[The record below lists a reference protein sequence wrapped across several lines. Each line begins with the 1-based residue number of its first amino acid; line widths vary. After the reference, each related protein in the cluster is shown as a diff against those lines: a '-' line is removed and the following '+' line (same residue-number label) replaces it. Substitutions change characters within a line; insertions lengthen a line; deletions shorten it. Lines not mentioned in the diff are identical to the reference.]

1 MKKITFLL
9 LMSAGFFAVSN
20 AQIAGNECEKTCEIE
35 KVVQEGALLGVR
47 IQGVQCG
54 SAGVFVKEVLK
65 NTAAERYGFQIN
77 DVIYYVDGNEIMNTK
92 QLVDLIASHQPS
104 DLVTVTYTRN
114 GKEITED
121 VVLGAKTSKI
131 VKETICCDDKDPF
144 FNSLNLNLFPIKLRS
159 SLNLHPT
166 NIKENESEISTFF
179 VENSFPIPQ
188 LSMTL
193 NIFLTIL
200 CKNPRA
206 FISRQYKSSS
216 IYRDSL
222 LYLLYSIL
230 RFFVLS
236 FCQQF

>member
-144 FNSLNLNLFPIKLRS
+144 FNSLNLNLFPNPATTQVLFSMDKAEAGKYAFQVF
-159 SLNLHPT
+159 NT
-166 NIKENESEISTFF
+166 AGEEVYAAVESFDAGFSKRIDVSEMADGEYFLKVTKGKQTATKAF
-179 VENSFPIPQ
+179 VVS
-188 LSMTL
+188 
-193 NIFLTIL
+193 
-200 CKNPRA
+200 K
-206 FISRQYKSSS
+206 
-216 IYRDSL
+216 
-222 LYLLYSIL
+222 
-230 RFFVLS
+230 
-236 FCQQF
+236 